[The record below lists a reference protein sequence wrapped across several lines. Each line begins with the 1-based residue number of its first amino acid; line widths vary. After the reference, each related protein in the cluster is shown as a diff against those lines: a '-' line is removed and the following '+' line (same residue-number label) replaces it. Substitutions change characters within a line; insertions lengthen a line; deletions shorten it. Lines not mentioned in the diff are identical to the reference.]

1 MRTKEERR
9 QEMFELIELCQ
20 SSEQTNKAFCKAH
33 NINPAVF
40 YYWQKRYREQQQKKA
55 AGFMQVKVNRDRQTA
70 ADMYIEYP
78 NGVRVQVSSETD
90 FSTIQQL
97 IRLI

>member
-9 QEMFELIELCQ
+9 QEMFELIEQCQ
-20 SSEQTNKAFCKAH
+20 ASEQTNKTFCKAH

-40 YYWQKRYREQQQKKA
+40 YYWQKRYREQQQEES
-55 AGFMQVKVNRDRQTA
+55 AGFMQVKVNKDRQAA

-78 NGVRVQVSSETD
+78 NGVRLHVSTETD
-90 FSTIQQL
+90 LSTLQQL